1 MDFYSVVQKRR
12 SIYKY
17 KDDKVNKESLD
28 RMIDATMMS
37 PSWKNRNSY
46 KLILVDD
53 DRLKDSISKE
63 VLNKDDK
70 ASKAIKDAPMVIVV
84 VACPEESG
92 EVAGKEYYLVD
103 AAIAMEHFILA
114 ATAEGYS
121 TCWIGAF
128 DEDSIRNVLN
138 VPSDYRVV
146 AMTPL
151 GIGEE
156 EKEYSEKK
164 DIKEY
169 VFANQWQTSY
179 SDNK

>member
-1 MDFYSVVQKRR
+1 MDFYDVIYKRR

-17 KDDKVNKESLD
+17 KGDKVNKESLD
-28 RMIDATMMS
+28 RMINAAMMS
-37 PSWKNRNSY
+37 PSWKNRSSY
-46 KLILVDD
+46 KLILIDD
-53 DRLKDSISKE
+53 NKLKDSISE
-63 VLNKDDK
+63 EILNKDDK
-70 ASKAIKDAPMVIVV
+70 ASKAIKDAPMVVV
-84 VACPEESG
+84 IVACPEKSG

-114 ATAEGYS
+114 ATAESYS

-128 DEDSIRNVLN
+128 DEDNIRSILN

-151 GIGEE
+151 GIGED

-169 VFANQWQTSY
+169 VFTNQWQILY